1 METRKH
7 TGGSWQFGAYA
18 QNRLR
23 GIKRPDISGDSQ
35 LIECKAHILCTTL

>member
-7 TGGSWQFGAYA
+7 TGGSWKFGAYA

-23 GIKRPDISGDSQ
+23 GIKYLPTKYANLIRVVQ
-35 LIECKAHILCTTL
+35 L